1 MDAAYFD
8 NTVANGPD
16 GLLSLTDVQVIS
28 WGSVTTLD
36 CFAEALSLAETVGS
50 VITTFIGNP
59 VDTLMLAQ
67 LKSGTGLATPLLGID
82 PAVPTQRTIFG
93 VPLISS
99 PAVTPGA
106 FWAVPKAKAFTVLRD
121 DAAVVTDSSPFFSS
135 DRTAVRCTIRA
146 GFAFPHQAAIIRIDH
161 GGS

>member
-59 VDTLMLAQ
+59 VDILMLAQ

-93 VPLISS
+93 VPHLQ
-99 PAVTPGA
+99 PRGDTGCVLGGPEGEGVHGA
-106 FWAVPKAKAFTVLRD
+106 PR
-121 DAAVVTDSSPFFSS
+121 
-135 DRTAVRCTIRA
+135 
-146 GFAFPHQAAIIRIDH
+146 
-161 GGS
+161 